1 MATTTKYT
9 EHLTAIVGG
18 EGDAIELLNQIS
30 EHSTV
35 TMQINRLNLNTV
47 FEDKEAA
54 YHFLKERYDSIE
66 IIGIKTETES
76 TFKFPVKIK

>member
-30 EHSTV
+30 DTV

-66 IIGIKTETES
+66 IIGIKTESES

>member
-30 EHSTV
+30 DTV

-47 FEDKEAA
+47 FADKEAA

-66 IIGIKTETES
+66 IIGIKTESES

>member
-30 EHSTV
+30 DTV

-66 IIGIKTETES
+66 IIGIKTEAES